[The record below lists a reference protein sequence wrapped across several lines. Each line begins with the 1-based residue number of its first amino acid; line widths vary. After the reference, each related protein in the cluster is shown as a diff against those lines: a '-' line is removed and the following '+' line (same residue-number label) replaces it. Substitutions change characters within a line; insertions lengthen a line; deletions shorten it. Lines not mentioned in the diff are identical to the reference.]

1 MVKVYHSNFFD
12 KIIERLDP
20 SRLGDKVG
28 IKVHFGERYCTTY
41 LHPGRAKKVY
51 DWVVA
56 QGKEAA
62 LIECNV
68 LYVSDRT
75 RASTHKKLAKDH
87 GFDFAP
93 IHILDGEM
101 GDKFVELNGCK
112 IGKGIEDYDSLIVLT
127 HFKGHLVGFGGAAKN
142 LGMGLGSRSGKM
154 DMHSSVHPMIDDK
167 KCTGCGICAENCP
180 ANAINIKN
188 NVANINPGKCIG
200 CAMCISVCPQKS
212 VQVPWRSKSK
222 RELQKRIRDYA
233 QSIINKIGKDKITF
247 ISTLENITAEC
258 DCMAKAQEPVMEDKG
273 FLVSNDMDAIDL
285 ASLELTNDMAGQVET
300 NDQNKP
306 VEYGIVE
313 LD

>member
-1 MVKVYHSNFFD
+1 MIDVHHSNFFD
-12 KIIERLDP
+12 NIIKQLDP
-20 SRLGDKVG
+20 SRLGNKVG

-41 LHPGRAKKVY
+41 LRPELAKKVY

-87 GFDFAP
+87 GFSFAP

-101 GDKFVELNGCK
+101 GDEHVELDGCK
-112 IGKGIEDYDSLIVLT
+112 VGKGIEDYDSLIVLT
-127 HFKGHLVGFGGAAKN
+127 HFKGHFVGFGGAAKN
-142 LGMGLGSRSGKM
+142 LGMGLGSRAGKM

-180 ANAINIKN
+180 ANAIDIKN
-188 NVANINPGKCIG
+188 NIAHINSEKCVG
-200 CAMCISVCPQKS
+200 CAMCISVCPQKA
-212 VQVPWRSKSK
+212 VQIPWGSKSK
-222 RELQKRIRDYA
+222 RDLQKRIRDYSQA
-233 QSIINKIGKDKITF
+233 IINKIGKDRIIF
-247 ISTLENITAEC
+247 ISALENITAEC
-258 DCMAKAQEPVMEDKG
+258 DCMAKAQEPIMGDKG

-285 ASLELTNDMAGQVET
+285 ASLELTDNIAGRAKP
-300 NDQNKP
+300 NYQNKP
-306 VEYGIVE
+306 AKYKIVE